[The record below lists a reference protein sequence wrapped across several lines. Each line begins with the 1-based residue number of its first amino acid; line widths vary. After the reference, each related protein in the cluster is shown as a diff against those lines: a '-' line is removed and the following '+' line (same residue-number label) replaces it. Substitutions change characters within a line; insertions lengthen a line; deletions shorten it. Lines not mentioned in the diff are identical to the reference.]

1 MASHPALHN
10 GKVYRLL
17 AQDDNPEHGLFAKD
31 YYMNE
36 RSTVTAAYHV
46 AWGSTNNRRDS
57 KYISACLNYNDALR
71 FSQRNQFLN
80 GHIVSID
87 TDQLNVLHVYD
98 PNVRLQ
104 LNAEQN
110 EENPKT
116 ISNFD
121 SFANERK
128 EVLIVGPIPANC
140 VTIITNRQDLPN
152 RHGNVP
158 RH

>member
-1 MASHPALHN
+1 MALHY
-10 GKVYRLL
+10 GRVYRLL
-17 AQDDNPEHGLFAKD
+17 AQDDNPEYGLSAKD
-31 YYMNE
+31 DQ
-36 RSTVTAAYHV
+36 STITAAYHV
-46 AWGSTNNRRDS
+46 AWGGSNNRRDS

-110 EENPKT
+110 EDKP
-116 ISNFD
+116 
-121 SFANERK
+121 
-128 EVLIVGPIPANC
+128 
-140 VTIITNRQDLPN
+140 
-152 RHGNVP
+152 GNYFEF
-158 RH
+158 RLFCQ

>member
-1 MASHPALHN
+1 MASNPALQN

-17 AQDDNPEHGLFAKD
+17 AQDDKPEDGLFAKD
-31 YYMNE
+31 YYMTE

-46 AWGSTNNRRDS
+46 AYGSSNNRRDS

-71 FSQRNQFLN
+71 LSKKNPFYN

-87 TDQLNVLHVYD
+87 IDQLNVLHVYD
-98 PNVRLQ
+98 LNVRQQ
-104 LNAEQN
+104 LNAEQK
-110 EENPKT
+110 EENPVT
-116 ISNFD
+116 INR
-121 SFANERK
+121 FASHAMDRN
-128 EVLIVGPIPANC
+128 EVLIVGPVPANC
-140 VTIITNRQDLPN
+140 VTIITKRQDLPN

>member
-1 MASHPALHN
+1 MSLQD

-17 AQDDNPEHGLFAKD
+17 AQDDNIEYGLSAKD
-31 YYMNE
+31 VQ
-36 RSTVTAAYHV
+36 STITAAYHV
-46 AWGSTNNRRDS
+46 AWGSSNRGRDS
-57 KYISACLNYNDALR
+57 KYISACRNYNDALR
-71 FSQRNQFLN
+71 LAQRNQFLN

-110 EENPKT
+110 EANPET
-116 ISNFD
+116 MSNFD
-121 SFANERK
+121 SFANERN
-128 EVLIVGPIPANC
+128 EVLIVGPVPANC
-140 VTIITNRQDLPN
+140 VTIITRKQDLPN

-158 RH
+158 HH